1 MCLAIPAKI
10 VERKDEYYAT
20 VDVMGLTREVNLRL
34 TPDAKVGDYVL
45 IHAGFAIQVVDEAQ
59 ALDTLDLIQQFPEL
73 AGDDVELMAEKE

>member
-10 VERKDEYYAT
+10 IERKDEYFAT

-34 TPDAKVGDYVL
+34 TPDAQVGDYIL
-45 IHAGFAIQVVDEAQ
+45 IHAGFAINIVDEAE

-73 AGDDVELMAEKE
+73 ACDDLDLIKQN